1 MLRKPISE
9 MTKESKVINQNIKWD
24 AEAPFQKELSMG
36 VASEM
41 SSEDAKQYPR
51 FPEEEEKSPA

>member
-1 MLRKPISE
+1 
-9 MTKESKVINQNIKWD
+9 MTKESKVINQNMKWD